1 MSVTLDV
8 SKGEEKPRE
17 EKPREE
23 SPEQLRNMQDMS
35 VTLDVSKWVR
45 SREEK

>member
-1 MSVTLDV
+1 MTLDV

-17 EKPREE
+17 EKPMLE
-23 SPEQLRNMQDMS
+23 SPEQLRNMEDMS
-35 VTLDVSKWVR
+35 VTLDVSKGVR